1 MFEQQVV
8 MMVCRSGAAIMPGPD
23 LGRNKFEWFSRGF
36 KHINTVNE
44 NEKNPQDGLL
54 FARAFEWRLNMLTG
68 EVKEKYLTGTE
79 FALDFPFINE
89 MFTGLRNKYGYAQ
102 VVDSDASSTAGM
114 PKFGGLAKL
123 CLEERK
129 VEFSS
134 GEKKPEE
141 YVKVEYHM
149 LPRNTFCTGAAFV
162 ARHGSGATE
171 EDDGWIVTFVHNE
184 DTNISEVYIVDAK
197 KFGNEPVAKI
207 VLPNRGP
214 YGFHGFFVQGG

>member
-1 MFEQQVV
+1 MSSCSAGVSNINNALTTYTYNRINESRNMFEQQVV

-102 VVDSDASSTAGM
+102 VVDSDASSTAG
-114 PKFGGLAKL
+114 KL
-123 CLEERK
+123 
-129 VEFSS
+129 
-134 GEKKPEE
+134 
-141 YVKVEYHM
+141 
-149 LPRNTFCTGAAFV
+149 
-162 ARHGSGATE
+162 
-171 EDDGWIVTFVHNE
+171 
-184 DTNISEVYIVDAK
+184 
-197 KFGNEPVAKI
+197 
-207 VLPNRGP
+207 
-214 YGFHGFFVQGG
+214 